1 MLRLERCKVED
12 ILKNSKNRVEKVFAC
27 KIGVGTA
34 EHEPSKDSYEGLILF
49 RLEVALPSVLLC
61 NPGST
66 GGIVVR
72 TAAGAILTNMFLARS

>member
-1 MLRLERCKVED
+1 MQSCGYLEELEKYSRK
-12 ILKNSKNRVEKVFAC
+12 ILEEVFAC

-34 EHEPSKDSYEGLILF
+34 EHEPSKDSYEGLILSH
-49 RLEVALPSVLLC
+49 LEVALPSVLLC

-72 TAAGAILTNMFLARS
+72 AAAGAMLTNMFLARS